1 MKILIVED
9 DKALNNGIALSFNND
24 ETVQTYSIIEAE
36 NRFNNEIDLI
46 ILDINL
52 PDGNGIDFCR
62 KIRQTSRVPIIFF
75 NCK

>member
-36 NRFNNEIDLI
+36 NQFNNEIDLI

-62 KIRQTSRVPIIFF
+62 KIRQTSRVPIIF
-75 NCK
+75 